1 MALSFITLD
10 FETAS
15 HVDLKAAGAWRYA
28 EDPTTEILCASY
40 SIKGME
46 PALWTPAVHQEHKD
60 TENIGALELCAMD
73 PTVTFIAHNAGF
85 EKAIWRRIMVEQFG
99 FPDIPDHR
107 WHDTM
112 AVCAMKVLPQDLDRA
127 LMALRLPFEKDR
139 EGSALARSLSKPN
152 KKRGTYDR
160 TPETLNRVYTY
171 CQSDVRAEDAL
182 HERLGWLPPGERR
195 VWLLDQR
202 INERG
207 VRLDLPFVL
216 QAQQVV
222 DRASKPLI
230 KEFETVTG
238 LQVGQRDKIMEWVRG
253 QGVEIPD
260 LKKETLVALLGADE
274 EDEGV
279 EVDPGAYVPP
289 LPDHVRRALGIRKLV
304 GSASIKK
311 LKRMDKCVCAD
322 GNVYGVLQYHGAG
335 PGRWAGRL
343 IQPQNFPRGNIDR
356 EALAAQGMDLQA
368 IVDAIMS
375 GDPDYIELMTGYPA
389 IDVVIASLRN
399 ALIPR
404 EGKLFA
410 AGDYSTIELRVNLAL
425 AGQWDKIE
433 MLQEY
438 DRTGDP
444 KMDPYNDMG
453 GKIYKRPID
462 RKHGDAAEGH
472 IAKGAVLGL
481 GFQLGHKNFRVKVAP
496 KETLEF
502 CEEVV
507 QTFRKEWAPKIPYN
521 WYDLEGAAVRAVHDR
536 VPKEAHGVE
545 YRLEDGWL
553 SARLPSGRKLWYFNP
568 TSCRKAM
575 PWDDTDIR
583 LAWTYQAMKMGQWK
597 TIDAYGGLLT
607 ENVVQALARDLMVS
621 AMFKCEQEGYPV
633 CLTVHDEIVT
643 EPDAGTADAL
653 ALKQIMCDVPA
664 WAKAMRIPVTADTW
678 VGDRYRK

>member
-15 HVDLKAAGAWRYA
+15 HVDLKVAGAWRYA

-40 SIKGME
+40 SIEGRS
-46 PALWTPAVHQEHKD
+46 PALWTPAVHQEQKD
-60 TENIGALELCAMD
+60 TGNVGALKLLAED

-160 TPETLNRVYTY
+160 TPETLQRVYTY

-182 HERLGWLPPGERR
+182 HSRIGWLPPGERR
-195 VWLLDQR
+195 VWLLDQK

-207 VRLDLPFVL
+207 VKLDLPFVEA
-216 QAQQVV
+216 AQQVV

-253 QGVEIPD
+253 QGVELPD
-260 LKKETLVALLGADE
+260 LKKETLAALLGREEDDE
-274 EDEGV
+274 ENDDLGSS
-279 EVDPGAYVPP
+279 VDPDVLNIV
-289 LPDHVRRALGIRKLV
+289 LPGTVRRALGIRKLV

-311 LKRMDKCVCAD
+311 LKRMDKCICAD

-410 AGDYSTIELRVNLAL
+410 AGDFSTIELRVNLAL
-425 AGQWDKIE
+425 ACQWDKID
-433 MLQEY
+433 MLIA
-438 DRTGDP
+438 GV
-444 KMDPYNDMG
+444 DPYIDMAQL
-453 GKIYKRPID
+453 IYKCKVDKKKDPEKRQTG
-462 RKHGDAAEGH
+462 KNS
-472 IAKGAVLGL
+472 VLGL
-481 GFQLGHKNFRVKVAP
+481 GFQMGAKKFQLKYAP
-496 KETLEF
+496 NENLEF

-507 QTFRKEWAPKIPYN
+507 RTFRKDWAPKIPYN
-521 WYDLEGAAVRAVHDR
+521 WYELEGAAVRAVHDR
-536 VPKEAHGVE
+536 TPKEALGVE

-568 TSCRKAM
+568 QPCRKAM

-643 EPDAGTADAL
+643 EPDANRANDKEL
-653 ALKQIMCDVPA
+653 QQIMQDVPA
-664 WAKAMRIPVTADTW
+664 WAKAMRIPVKADCW
-678 VGDRYRK
+678 VGDRYKK